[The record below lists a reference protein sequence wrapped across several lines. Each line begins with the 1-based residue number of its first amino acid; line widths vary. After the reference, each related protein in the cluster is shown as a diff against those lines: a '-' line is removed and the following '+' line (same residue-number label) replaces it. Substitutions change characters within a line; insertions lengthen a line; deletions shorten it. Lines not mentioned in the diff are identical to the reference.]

1 MLKFSLKQLEIFV
14 TVAEL
19 NSFTNAAKALY
30 LTQSTVSAHISGLE
44 SALNTRL
51 FSRDARRSV
60 TLTAQGQR
68 LYPAAK
74 RILSDCRELTSLVE
88 NRHEELPLLLG
99 ASTVPGQY
107 LLPELLA
114 SFLRRRPD
122 CRYLLRRGDSQ
133 QIHELLRAGSVRI
146 GFVGAR
152 LDPARLRYTPI
163 LEDRLVMV
171 TPNTPYYQQK
181 KRAGVFGC
189 DLLGEPTVAR
199 EEGSGTD
206 SAVAAYMRRRGFP
219 ASKLRIVARVDNPE
233 TIKSMAAHGAGVS
246 VLSALAVRQEVEGG
260 RLLAFEMDPAGL
272 RRHIY
277 AAVRQDETFA
287 ELESQF
293 LRFCRS
299 FFGRS
304 SDIE

>member
-163 LEDRLVMV
+163 LEAD
-171 TPNTPYYQQK
+171 
-181 KRAGVFGC
+181 GS
-189 DLLGEPTVAR
+189 VAYIP
-199 EEGSGTD
+199 SD
-206 SAVAAYMRRRGFP
+206 W
-219 ASKLRIVARVDNPE
+219 
-233 TIKSMAAHGAGVS
+233 
-246 VLSALAVRQEVEGG
+246 
-260 RLLAFEMDPAGL
+260 
-272 RRHIY
+272 
-277 AAVRQDETFA
+277 
-287 ELESQF
+287 LESA
-293 LRFCRS
+293 RS
-299 FFGRS
+299 FTPWDGYAGNNCTLFLDGDLYQKAEKSIYTNQALKVLWDTGKISLVQVENDPCFAASSSLRETPLVIAPAPDSGSSGGGGGS
-304 SDIE
+304 SDLWTPPVL